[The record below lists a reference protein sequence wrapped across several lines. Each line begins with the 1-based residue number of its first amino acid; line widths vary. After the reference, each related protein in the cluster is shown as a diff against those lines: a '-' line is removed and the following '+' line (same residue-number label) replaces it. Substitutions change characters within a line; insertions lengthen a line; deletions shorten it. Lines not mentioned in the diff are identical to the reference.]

1 MRSLT
6 EIEANA
12 IFTTLVGRA
21 GANES
26 QRADFIRSFLPPH
39 RRSEYGFRG
48 LLGSGKFHND
58 REHIPYIDYD
68 PADRNDERD
77 AIVDN
82 VNGVLRSM
90 FTADPAF
97 HSN

>member
-12 IFTTLVGRA
+12 IFTKLVGRA

-26 QRADFIRSFLPPH
+26 QRADFIRSFLPPN
-39 RRSEYGFRG
+39 RQFEYGFRG
-48 LLGSGKFHND
+48 LLRSGKFHND
-58 REHIPYIDYD
+58 RESIPYIDYD